1 MNLILNPRWMLLF
14 SAAVFFSLILSNATL
29 AWQEADEQAVG
40 IEPAFSTL
48 RFNRPVSLTNAGDG
62 SNRIF
67 VVEQA
72 GVIRVFENSSDAK
85 TSRVFLDI
93 SDRISR
99 VGNEEGLLGLAFH
112 PDYKTNGQFFVH
124 YSSKIND
131 MHGVIARFNVS
142 ESDPDVANG
151 DSEVILLQQKQ
162 PYRNHNGGSIEFGP
176 DGFLYISF
184 GDGGKA
190 NDPHLHGQ
198 NLKTML
204 GSILRI
210 DVDTKSDE
218 RNYGIPADN
227 PFATKDFKDDG
238 AKSEI
243 KPEIW
248 AFGLRNVWRFS
259 FDRLTGELFAADV
272 GQGEIE
278 EVNIVTRGGN
288 YGWNRFEANSVF
300 RKETEL
306 STEKTIPPVAQYSHK
321 WGLSITGGNVYRGTK
336 YPELKGIYFYADY
349 VSGNLWGLKK
359 QDDGQYKSRLVRR
372 TGRSVS
378 SFGEDEQGELFL
390 CSFDG
395 MIYRVVP
402 AAEPE
407 NSFDDWP
414 KRLSE
419 TDIFASLK
427 KQEISADYQPY
438 ELNAPFWSDNANKS
452 RYFSLPPGEKLGY
465 RDDGTWELP
474 VGARVVK
481 HFQHGVSR
489 RRGAKQPIETRL
501 IIRTETGWEAAT
513 YVWNRN
519 GDEAELMP
527 QGKQFELW
535 QPNSKPA
542 KGEQKWVRT
551 TWHSPSS
558 SECASCH
565 TDAAGYVLGMNTA
578 QLNRTLDNGEN
589 QIQYW
594 QKLGLIDIEGVDLT
608 TAQQYCSPFDDT
620 QPLASRA
627 RVLLE
632 VNCAMCHR
640 PNGPG
645 NANIDLRYA
654 TEIGNTGTIDQLP
667 AQTNL
672 GITDGKI
679 IAPGMPNKSL
689 LLHRMETLG
698 QGRMPTIGSN
708 VVDEKA
714 VKLLRQWIEKMKP

>member
-1 MNLILNPRWMLLF
+1 MKLMMNPRLPILF
-14 SAAVFFSLILSNATL
+14 ATSIFITLILSSVTL
-29 AWQEADEQAVG
+29 AWQTADEPAVG
-40 IEPAFSTL
+40 IEPAFSAL
-48 RFNRPVSLTNAGDG
+48 RFERPVSLTNAGDG

-72 GVIRVFENSSDAK
+72 GVIRIFENATDAK
-85 TSRVFLDI
+85 SSQVFLDI

-112 PDYKTNGQFFVH
+112 PNYKTNGQFFVH
-124 YSSKIND
+124 YSSKLND

-142 ESDPDVANG
+142 ASDPNVADN
-151 DSEVILLQQKQ
+151 DSEVILLEQKQ

-198 NLKTML
+198 NLETLL

-210 DVDTKSDE
+210 DVDSKTDE
-218 RNYGIPADN
+218 RNYGIPTDN
-227 PFATKDFKDDG
+227 PFANKEFAEQG
-238 AKSEI
+238 A

-259 FDRLTGELFAADV
+259 FDGLTGELFAADV

-336 YPELKGIYFYADY
+336 YPELNGVYFYADY

-395 MIYRVVP
+395 MIYRIVP
-402 AAEPE
+402 SAEPE
-407 NSFDDWP
+407 NGFDDWP

-419 TDIFASLK
+419 TGIFASMK
-427 KQEISADYQPY
+427 KQQVSDTYQHY
-438 ELNAPFWSDNANKS
+438 ELNAPFWSDNAIKS
-452 RYFSLPPGEKLGY
+452 RFFSLPAGEKLSY
-465 RDDGTWELP
+465 RDAGTWELP

-481 HFQHGVSR
+481 HFKHGLN
-489 RRGAKQPIETRL
+489 KKPIETRL
-501 IIRTETGWEAAT
+501 IIRTKTGWEAAT
-513 YVWNRN
+513 YVWNRK
-519 GDEAELMP
+519 GDEAELMS
-527 QGKQFELW
+527 QGKQFEVW
-535 QPNSKPA
+535 QPNPNPTKA
-542 KGEQKWVRT
+542 KQKWVRT

-565 TDAAGYVLGMNTA
+565 TDAAGYVLGLNTA
-578 QLNRTLDNGEN
+578 QLNRKLENGEN

-594 QKLGLIDIEGVDLT
+594 EKLGLVDLSNVDLT
-608 TAQQYCSPFDDT
+608 SAQKYCSPFDDT
-620 QPLASRA
+620 QPLEARA

-654 TEIGNTGTIDQLP
+654 TVTSKTGTIDQLP

-672 GITDGKI
+672 GIKNGKI
-679 IAPGMPNKSL
+679 IAPGLPDQSL

-708 VVDEKA
+708 VVDKKA
-714 VKLLRQWIEKMKP
+714 VKVIREWIEKMKP